1 MALLPEGGPT
11 PNLMEVPFPN
21 YFFLLFEVI
30 AIISLFPLPFST
42 GLSEGRWCVSLLPP
56 PSPLQCLCKEDLVNQ
71 IFVWL
76 LSLNTPP
83 QSPRTLIILGRG
95 SV

>member
-30 AIISLFPLPFST
+30 AIISLFPLPFGS
-42 GLSEGRWCVSLLPP
+42 SLLAC
-56 PSPLQCLCKEDLVNQ
+56 QKAGGVCLCSLHLPRFNV
-71 IFVWL
+71 FVRKIWL
-76 LSLNTPP
+76 IRFLCGYYL
-83 QSPRTLIILGRG
+83 
-95 SV
+95 